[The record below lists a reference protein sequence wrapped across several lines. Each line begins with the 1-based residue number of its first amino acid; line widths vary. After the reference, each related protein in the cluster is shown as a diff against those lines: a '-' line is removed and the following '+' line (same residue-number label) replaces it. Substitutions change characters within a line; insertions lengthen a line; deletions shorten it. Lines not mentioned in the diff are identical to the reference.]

1 MDPQHVIKFL
11 NTINL
16 IDQYLLGVIQSVN
29 KYNLK
34 FKIDQQN
41 GRINT
46 GNMFGAFYKQNKRI
60 IRNLPVYPG
69 QPWTNCIKQMHWFLL
84 HQKAMF

>member
-29 KYNLK
+29 KYN
-34 FKIDQQN
+34 
-41 GRINT
+41 
-46 GNMFGAFYKQNKRI
+46 
-60 IRNLPVYPG
+60 
-69 QPWTNCIKQMHWFLL
+69 
-84 HQKAMF
+84 